1 MSAETRPVVTDKDL
15 RRALEIIAADVG
27 TQVQDRLQQILE
39 RLGGIPAVTAAP
51 SPVTEFVLTSDH
63 LTLLRHANVTWSAQ
77 EWGGP
82 QIDPKRPFGNG
93 DLWRDVARILGW
105 PAAADPEAEDGFYA
119 HYDAAKAL
127 YGELLTALEIVLATA
142 SFQPGRYV
150 RDGGSWSWVASS

>member
-1 MSAETRPVVTDKDL
+1 MSQTRPVVTDHDM
-15 RRALEIIAADVG
+15 RRAIEVVAADADR
-27 TQVQDRLQQILE
+27 VQGRLQQILE
-39 RLGGIPAVTAAP
+39 RLGGIPARSAP
-51 SPVTEFVLTSDH
+51 PARVTEFVLTADH
-63 LTLLRHANVTWSAQ
+63 LTLLRHANLTWSAQ

-119 HYDAAKAL
+119 HYDAAGAV
-127 YGELLTALEIVLATA
+127 YGELLTALEVVLETL

-150 RDGGSWSWVASS
+150 RDGESWSWVASS